1 MLSLLNSFLCI
12 YTPREYN
19 ATILNTE
26 PVGEEIL
33 MVVARDSDSGSYGSV
48 TYRLR
53 SGNSEGLFAINS
65 RTGLITVAGS
75 LAASRGKGYVSNGT
89 FLKGQSLIQIINSA
103 MKLFA
108 ALTVQ
113 R

>member
-1 MLSLLNSFLCI
+1 MYVLRIFHNVNSESPFTFYLTPSSVH
-12 YTPREYN
+12 TPREYN

-33 MVVARDSDSGSYGSV
+33 MVAARDSDSGSYGSV

-75 LAASRGKGYVSNGT
+75 LAASRGKET
-89 FLKGQSLIQIINSA
+89 LQ
-103 MKLFA
+103 
-108 ALTVQ
+108 
-113 R
+113 

>member
-1 MLSLLNSFLCI
+1 LTPSSVHI
-12 YTPREYN
+12 PREYN

-33 MVVARDSDSGSYGSV
+33 MVAARDSDSGSYGSV

-75 LAASRGKGYVSNGT
+75 LAASRGKENLSVNLINIRKPLVFGLVKFYYMSS
-89 FLKGQSLIQIINSA
+89 FLA
-103 MKLFA
+103 YY
-108 ALTVQ
+108 
-113 R
+113 

>member
-1 MLSLLNSFLCI
+1 LTPSSVH
-12 YTPREYN
+12 TPREYN

-33 MVVARDSDSGSYGSV
+33 MVAARDSDSGSYGSV

-75 LAASRGKGYVSNGT
+75 LAASRGKDT
-89 FLKGQSLIQIINSA
+89 FKIVD
-103 MKLFA
+103 F
-108 ALTVQ
+108 
-113 R
+113 